1 MPLLDRV
8 TTLIR
13 ANLNDLV
20 DKAEDPEKLL
30 KQLLLDMQ
38 NQFMQVK
45 TQVAIAIADQHLLEK
60 KQRENLEA
68 YHDWLRKAELALQN
82 NEEDLARVALERSLT
97 AENSAKNFA
106 EQIEDQAR
114 QVQLL
119 RDALHRLEQKT
130 TETKAKS
137 ELLIAQHR
145 RARLAMR
152 TGTMSGKE
160 FENEALLF
168 RMQSKVAEAEALGH
182 AQQVAGRPNAEQ
194 RLAAL
199 ERTDQV
205 ERLLAELK
213 TNLKSRVISNG
224 SSPHNLLAT
233 GSEDDRNN
241 PLK

>member
-20 DKAEDPEKLL
+20 EKAEDPEKLL

-60 KQRENLEA
+60 KQRENLESQRE
-68 YHDWLRKAELALQN
+68 WVRKAELAISKE
-82 NEEDLARVALERSLT
+82 EEDLARVALERSLT
-97 AENSAKNFA
+97 YENAAKNFA
-106 EQIEDQAR
+106 QQIEDQAQ
-114 QVQLL
+114 QVQVL
-119 RDALHRLEQKT
+119 RDALNRLEQKM

-145 RARLAMR
+145 RARLAAR
-152 TGTMSGKE
+152 AGTTQMKE
-160 FENEALLF
+160 FEGEALLQ
-168 RMQSKVAEAEALGH
+168 RAQSKVLEADALGH
-182 AQQVAGRPNAEQ
+182 GYLAAAAPGVEQ

-199 ERTDQV
+199 EKSDRV
-205 ERLLAELK
+205 EQLLAELK
-213 TNLKSRVISNG
+213 NRKAEEQR
-224 SSPHNLLAT
+224 
-233 GSEDDRNN
+233 
-241 PLK
+241 